1 MPRKLIQPPTLPD
14 PRPRYSHGIQT
25 EGGTLLFIAGQ
36 VAADREGN
44 IVGKG
49 EIDKQAEQVFE
60 NLTAVLTAAGGSFEN
75 LVMTTT
81 YLTDISYREGF
92 NKIRGRYYGNTPPT
106 NTLVIVKG
114 LANPDYLIE
123 ISGIAVI

>member
-1 MPRKLIQPPTLPD
+1 MTRNVIQPESLPD

-25 EGGTLLFIAGQ
+25 TGGTLLFIAGQ
-36 VAADREGN
+36 VAADRDGT

-49 EIDKQAEQVFE
+49 EIDTQAEQVFE
-60 NLTAVLTAAGGSFEN
+60 NLSAVLTAAGASFAN

-81 YLTDISYREGF
+81 YLTDIAYREGF
-92 NKIRGRYYGNTPPT
+92 NRIRARYYGNTPPT
-106 NTLVIVKG
+106 NTLVVVKG